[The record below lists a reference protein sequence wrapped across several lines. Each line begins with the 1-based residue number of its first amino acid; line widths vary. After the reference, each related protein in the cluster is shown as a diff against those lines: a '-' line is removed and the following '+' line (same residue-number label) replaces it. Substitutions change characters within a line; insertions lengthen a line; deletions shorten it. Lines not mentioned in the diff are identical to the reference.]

1 VDSLCLI
8 DWSANYK
15 AFQAKTLRLIDWFDN
30 SFQNFGPQK
39 LLKFTKQILKY
50 SWKIVDVELLF

>member
-1 VDSLCLI
+1 LCLI

-30 SFQNFGPQK
+30 SFQILGHKNFSNLP
-39 LLKFTKQILKY
+39 TKQILKY